1 MVFLFR
7 LFGGVTTQ
15 QSHLARCCAFPR
27 KGNFKMQIQINS
39 NTSIETGELFEQWAR
54 TELNASFSRFK
65 DGITRI
71 EVHMS
76 DENGD
81 KVSPD
86 HMRCMIEARLANRE
100 PVAVNH
106 HGANQDEAFRGA
118 SDKLKR
124 VLEHTMDKLRDH
136 RARESIRHEPD
147 LDNA

>member
-1 MVFLFR
+1 
-7 LFGGVTTQ
+7 
-15 QSHLARCCAFPR
+15 
-27 KGNFKMQIQINS
+27 MQIQINS
-39 NTSIETGELFEQWAR
+39 NNSIETGEPFERWA
-54 TELNASFSRFK
+54 TAELNASFSRYK
-65 DGITRI
+65 DDITRI

-76 DENGD
+76 DENGE

-86 HMRCMIEARLANRE
+86 HTRCMMEARLANRE

-124 VLEHTMDKLRDH
+124 VLEHTLGKLRDH
-136 RARESIRHEPD
+136 RARESIRREPD